1 MRRWSTSK
9 GQRSHTAPQQITKGS
24 VTTFGHGSVLAS
36 NIQMGIIAA
45 GSKKRLS
52 FDLQDIF
59 VSVKQSMRDGM
70 RQEIYDLLY
79 DDRTGLQASKYD
91 DETLAEK
98 TDTIFQHFMH

>member
-1 MRRWSTSK
+1 MS
-9 GQRSHTAPQQITKGS
+9 I
-24 VTTFGHGSVLAS
+24 
-36 NIQMGIIAA
+36 NAA

-79 DDRTGLQASKYD
+79 DDRTGLQTSKYD